1 MTEQEKINAE
11 LRLKIS
17 LQDTRFSLTMQEL
30 REQREDIRRLNDKMD
45 SLGKQINDT
54 WRQTRRWRNDYYSR
68 RIARCFVE
76 VNQSTGKAAFKMTE
90 QEQKVEKLEVRFSTL
105 EQQFA
110 ATMAK
115 VDSLAE
121 EAKQQREDIRRLQD
135 RQDAD
140 RKALEAK
147 IDRLGDKIQNM
158 VIAAVVGFG
167 AIMFAAVSA
176 LKP

>member
-1 MTEQEKINAE
+1 
-11 LRLKIS
+11 
-17 LQDTRFSLTMQEL
+17 
-30 REQREDIRRLNDKMD
+30 
-45 SLGKQINDT
+45 
-54 WRQTRRWRNDYYSR
+54 
-68 RIARCFVE
+68 
-76 VNQSTGKAAFKMTE
+76 MTE

-110 ATMAK
+110 AIMAK

-135 RQDAD
+135 RQDTD
-140 RKALEAK
+140 RKALESK

>member
-1 MTEQEKINAE
+1 
-11 LRLKIS
+11 
-17 LQDTRFSLTMQEL
+17 
-30 REQREDIRRLNDKMD
+30 
-45 SLGKQINDT
+45 
-54 WRQTRRWRNDYYSR
+54 
-68 RIARCFVE
+68 
-76 VNQSTGKAAFKMTE
+76 MTE
-90 QEQKVEKLEVRFSTL
+90 QEQKAEKLEVRFSTL

>member
-1 MTEQEKINAE
+1 MTEQEKTNSEFQMKLAIQDAKFAVFMNE
-11 LRLKIS
+11 LK
-17 LQDTRFSLTMQEL
+17 E
-30 REQREDIRRLNDKMD
+30 
-45 SLGKQINDT
+45 
-54 WRQTRRWRNDYYSR
+54 
-68 RIARCFVE
+68 
-76 VNQSTGKAAFKMTE
+76 
-90 QEQKVEKLEVRFSTL
+90 
-105 EQQFA
+105 
-110 ATMAK
+110 
-115 VDSLAE
+115 
-121 EAKQQREDIRRLQD
+121 QREDIRRLQD